1 MSGYDKALEKWAL
14 ARGIG
19 YPRSCQECPE
29 RKEGCY
35 KNCRFLKAYK
45 MKGNDEK

>member
-1 MSGYDKALEKWAL
+1 MSRYDKALEQWAL
-14 ARGIG
+14 AREIG
-19 YPRSCQECPE
+19 YPKSCSKCPE

-45 MKGNDEK
+45 MKGGE

>member
-1 MSGYDKALEKWAL
+1 MSGYDKALEQWAL

-35 KNCRFLKAYK
+35 KNCRFLKAY
-45 MKGNDEK
+45 EKEKAE

>member
-1 MSGYDKALEKWAL
+1 MSRYDKALEKWAL

-19 YPRSCQECPE
+19 YPRSCPKCPE

-45 MKGNDEK
+45 MKGGK